1 MTTSASQLYKK
12 ISKYDSFVSK
22 DEIQKKLDREGI
34 ANALLNDIADLSNHQ
49 FLKNENAIINNERI
63 SIAAL
68 PIKTSNKFQIK
79 VPSINENGK
88 KLRSE
93 FN

>member
-1 MTTSASQLYKK
+1 MFFK
-12 ISKYDSFVSK
+12 IFKR
-22 DEIQKKLDREGI
+22 EIQKKLDREGI

-68 PIKTSNKFQIK
+68 PIKLSKSSK
-79 VPSINENGK
+79 
-88 KLRSE
+88 
-93 FN
+93 